1 MKTIIDNTIVV
12 NLKPEI
18 VKNDEEGIMGG
29 AFKWGLFGKP
39 DVISNNDEGLT
50 VFCPKEEDITKNSL
64 KDVHVMRLFCLHI
77 VQQMIRKTEKIDQDF
92 YTKINFEL
100 PDNIR
105 EFVTKVL
112 SELEVKVLEE
122 IFYQNNPIKPLKNEI
137 KKISL

>member
-50 VFCPKEEDITKNSL
+50 VFCPKEEDIAKNSL

-77 VQQMIRKTEKIDQDF
+77 VNIN
-92 YTKINFEL
+92 TKGPFL
-100 PDNIR
+100 CW
-105 EFVTKVL
+105 
-112 SELEVKVLEE
+112 
-122 IFYQNNPIKPLKNEI
+122 
-137 KKISL
+137 

>member
-29 AFKWGLFGKP
+29 SFKWGLFGKP
-39 DVISNNDEGLT
+39 EVVVNNDEGLV
-50 VFCPKEEDITKNSL
+50 VFCPKKEDMVKNSL
-64 KDVHVMRLFCLHI
+64 KDVHAMRLFCLHI
-77 VQQMIRKTEKIDQDF
+77 VQQMIKKTEKIDQDF

-100 PDNIR
+100 PDDVR
-105 EFVTKVL
+105 ESVTKVL

>member
-1 MKTIIDNTIVV
+1 MKTIIDNTVV
-12 NLKPEI
+12 INLKPEI
-18 VKNDEEGIMGG
+18 IKDDEEGIMGG
-29 AFKWGLFGKP
+29 KINWGLFGKP

-50 VFCPKEEDITKNSL
+50 VFCPKEEDITENSL